1 MKKNKQPLI
10 SVIMP
15 VFNADKYLK
24 DAIDSILNQTYSN
37 FEFIIIDDSSTDNSW
52 FIIKN
57 YQKIDKRIV
66 ARKNRKNSGVAA
78 TLNKALKLCHGEY
91 VARMDADDISLPKRF
106 QIQLHYLKKHP
117 EIVGVGTQVNIINNS
132 NKITGKRYF
141 PTTTNDCYQ
150 FLMIT
155 SPVQH
160 PTLMVRTQ
168 AIKKYQYSAN
178 YKTAED
184 WDLYFK
190 LVQNN
195 QLNNI
200 HETLY
205 NYRQNFGSNGYKN
218 IKKAFVLI
226 FKIRLNAILKLNY
239 HPSIKGLIITFLQA
253 ILVFS
258 LPEKLVFNLFT
269 LWRVKKLSFFE
280 NIQLPQ
286 LLPNNLRTSQPKL
299 FDLANNQT

>member
-1 MKKNKQPLI
+1 
-10 SVIMP
+10 MP

-52 FIIKN
+52 SIIKN

-66 ARKNRKNSGVAA
+66 ARKNRKNSGVAT

-141 PTTTNDCYQ
+141 PTTTKDCYQ

-155 SPVQH
+155 SPIQH

-168 AIKKYQYSAN
+168 TIKKYQYSAN

-200 HETLY
+200 NKTLY

-218 IKKAFVLI
+218 IKKAFILI

-269 LWRVKKLSFFE
+269 LWRVRQLYFFE

-286 LLPNNLRTSQPKL
+286 LLPNNLKANQPKL
-299 FDLANNQT
+299 FDLANNQP